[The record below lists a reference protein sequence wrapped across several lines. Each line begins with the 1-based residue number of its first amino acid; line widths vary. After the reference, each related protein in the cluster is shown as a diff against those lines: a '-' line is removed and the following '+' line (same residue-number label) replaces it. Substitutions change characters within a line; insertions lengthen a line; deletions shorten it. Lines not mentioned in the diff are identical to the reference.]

1 MVESSTVVLATA
13 TIIGSLLGSLTLV
26 EFRVRR
32 ERMAQ
37 ERAERVQWCKKAA
50 TLSEQVHIE
59 CTDLQGRLGGQ
70 TFAELEES
78 GTLDELRERIQRLK
92 DHQAEQPLNAD
103 SDADYFLTDVWTK
116 YAMLNTGSAVT
127 INDINEYPMASAEQA
142 RNHFQE
148 QAQEHSRSRLSRLR
162 SSARSVKVTLGMLAV
177 VWVLILLVTVMP
189 LSDSNWDRD

>member
-1 MVESSTVVLATA
+1 
-13 TIIGSLLGSLTLV
+13 
-26 EFRVRR
+26 
-32 ERMAQ
+32 MAQ

-92 DHQAEQPLNAD
+92 DNQAEQPLNAD

-116 YAMLNTGSAVT
+116 YAMLNIGSAVT
-127 INDINEYPMASAEQA
+127 INDINEYQWHRPSKLGII
-142 RNHFQE
+142 
-148 QAQEHSRSRLSRLR
+148 SRSRPR
-162 SSARSVKVTLGMLAV
+162 STLEV
-177 VWVLILLVTVMP
+177 VLVVCGHRP
-189 LSDSNWDRD
+189 VQ